1 MVAASHLTGQGLSSS
16 TTRPGRRR
24 KTRGFGGGPCSGSAE
39 PPPQRW
45 MAASSCPARAIRGLE
60 PMRQGPRP
68 ATWAPRSRSVREGS
82 RSMRKE
88 NRMHI
93 FWTHSA
99 GRRLFAMVGCCKLT
113 PGKGCDRQPGD
124 GGEGP
129 ASERV
134 GSVTGR
140 TRPRAK
146 SLGSRSPCSPV
157 LRASP
162 CGPTSPLPRRP
173 PKCVGQGDLGSRGPY
188 LVFASANGANSES
201 WRPCPHWDSPASIP
215 VIIILRLVT
224 SYIKSLFQGKAFA

>member
-1 MVAASHLTGQGLSSS
+1 MVATYHLTGQGLSSS

-24 KTRGFGGGPCSGSAE
+24 KTWGFGGGPCSGSAE
-39 PPPQRW
+39 PPPRLW
-45 MAASSCPARAIRGLE
+45 MAVSSCPAWAIRGLE

-99 GRRLFAMVGCCKLT
+99 GRRLFAMVGCHKLT

-140 TRPRAK
+140 TRPRAE
-146 SLGSRSPCSPV
+146 SLGSRVAVLPCPASV
-157 LRASP
+157 SLRSHVPAPSAP
-162 CGPTSPLPRRP
+162 PEVCGPRGSGIAR
-173 PKCVGQGDLGSRGPY
+173 GILGICLCQRCQ
-188 LVFASANGANSES
+188 L
-201 WRPCPHWDSPASIP
+201 
-215 VIIILRLVT
+215 
-224 SYIKSLFQGKAFA
+224 